1 MDDIYYKSGGIDASG
16 VLAEMAKIDDELNTE
31 REKNNEEYDR
41 EKEFRLLY
49 KQFITGLKLNT
60 GTRLF

>member
-1 MDDIYYKSGGIDASG
+1 MDDIYYKSGGIDVSG

-31 REKNNEEYDR
+31 MEKNNEEHDR